1 MKNEINLN
9 EALQTMFACD
19 VDESSNVN
27 NIDEKIE
34 AIEQGIDD
42 YKIILEDNNAGWIN
56 KAIQSL
62 RIEKRNILKGVNN

>member
-1 MKNEINLN
+1 MQEINLN
-9 EALQTMFACD
+9 EALQAMFACNAN
-19 VDESSNVN
+19 ESSKVN
-27 NIDEKIE
+27 DIDEEIE

-62 RIEKRNILKGVNN
+62 RIEKRNLLKGENN

>member
-1 MKNEINLN
+1 MKKTNLN

-27 NIDEKIE
+27 NVDDEIE

-42 YKIILEDNNAGWIN
+42 YKIILEENNAGWIN